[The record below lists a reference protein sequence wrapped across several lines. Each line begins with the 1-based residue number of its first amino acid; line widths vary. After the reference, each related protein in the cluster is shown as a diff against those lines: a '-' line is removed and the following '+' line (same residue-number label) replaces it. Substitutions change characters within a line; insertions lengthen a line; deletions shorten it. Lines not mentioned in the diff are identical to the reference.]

1 MKCVLSTQINLKM
14 QCNLNENNIFTKI
27 FYMLILKFVWQ
38 NKEVGKEKNRQ
49 FKNYNN
55 RIRLFFSTVYAY
67 YKHIPI

>member
-49 FKNYNN
+49 FKKLKTT
-55 RIRLFFSTVYAY
+55 I
-67 YKHIPI
+67 IE